1 MNADIILDIDRHNV
15 LNSFAMTESYNGSVQ
30 EVADIF
36 ADSLKYQKSEQ
47 PSVSSENIIIQYTEE
62 ITAVIQVC
70 TVRLSQV
77 YLVGCVRTNV

>member
-62 ITAVIQVC
+62 ITAVIQVY
-70 TVRLSQV
+70 TVGLSQV
-77 YLVGCVRTNV
+77 YGWLCDT